1 MSNDPSDHE
10 RAIYHFAPL
19 FLDYLTYLFDSFIR
33 KKIYLLN
40 DALNTF
46 FLYVIWLWTT
56 NKERE
61 NLLPPLYGQSAE
73 KDLLNAPCHGQ
84 VSTYHNL
91 SYSGFGVLAQTRNR

>member
-1 MSNDPSDHE
+1 MSDDPSDHE

-19 FLDYLTYLFDSFIR
+19 FLDYLTLYLFDSFIR

-61 NLLPPLYGQSAE
+61 NLLPLYWQSAE